1 MSLPP
6 GTLRCL
12 DSIYPANLP
21 AGADAYLGYV
31 DGAWP
36 DFLAEVA
43 KFPGAPHVISMAVF
57 PQDNAEGC
65 DREPGDLA
73 VGDIA
78 AWVKRQLRRGVWR
91 PIVYASAS
99 NMDACMQALRAGLV
113 TRQEVRLLTAHYG
126 AGQHICGPHSC
137 GAVSVDMDGTQWR
150 DNAPGVGGA
159 LVDESALLANFFGGT
174 MSATGPEKWD
184 AADKA
189 AFGALINADRDYAAK
204 ATLWWLS
211 NALRGTTT
219 AGMTPSDIAQIQAF
233 RTAVLALVSGGAAM
247 PSADAIAAAVV
258 AKLPAGT
265 PAEEAVILGVKA
277 ALAQIF
283 APVPPPAAPASA

>member
-1 MSLPP
+1 VSLPA
-6 GTLRCL
+6 GALRCL
-12 DSIYPANLP
+12 DSIYAKNLP

-43 KFPGAPHVISMAVF
+43 KFPGAAHVIGMAVF
-57 PQDNAEGC
+57 PRDDAEGC

-78 AWVKRQLRRGVWR
+78 AWVKRQIARGVWR

-99 NMDACMQALRAGLV
+99 NMDACMQALRAAGIA
-113 TRQEVRLLTAHYG
+113 RSAVRLLSAHYG
-126 AGQHICGPHSC
+126 AGKHICGPHSC
-137 GAVSVDMDGTQWR
+137 GAVTVDMDGTQWR
-150 DNAPGVGGA
+150 DDAVGVNGA

-174 MSATGPEKWD
+174 VSVTGPEKWD

-189 AFGALINADRDYAAK
+189 AFAAILNADRDFGAQ
-204 ATLWWLS
+204 ATLWWLN
-211 NALRGTTT
+211 NALRGTVT
-219 AGMTPSDIAQIQAF
+219 ASMSPGQKADVKALHDAVASLIPAAQ
-233 RTAVLALVSGGAAM
+233 VL
-247 PSADAIAAAVV
+247 PSAEQIAAAVV
-258 AKLPAGT
+258 ADLPAGT
-265 PAEEAVILGVKA
+265 PAEEAVIAGVKA

-283 APVPPPAAPASA
+283 APPPAP